1 MNKCPAQGSAQST
14 LSAEPMGKSYRGQN
28 FLELSRDP
36 NPALEGSEFSDTGDI
51 LIEVR
56 HLLASVC
63 IIVGMELG
71 G

>member
-1 MNKCPAQGSAQST
+1 MNKCSAQGLAQST
-14 LSAEPMGKSYRGQN
+14 HLAEPMGKSYRGQN
-28 FLELSRDP
+28 FLELPRDP
-36 NPALEGSEFSDTGDI
+36 NPALFSDTGDI

-63 IIVGMELG
+63 IIVGIELG